1 MRKVNIGIAVV
12 FAISV
17 IAFLS
22 CGEFN
27 LEDYGSETGGDGK
40 GTEEKGGEPVYDYKS
55 KPTLTDADT
64 VYITKTGVKYHRD
77 DCPHLR
83 KSKIPMT
90 KGDAKKKG
98 YGQCDICR
106 P

>member
-1 MRKVNIGIAVV
+1 MRIINVAIAVV
-12 FAISV
+12 FAV
-17 IAFLS
+17 AVVAFLS

-27 LEDYGSETGGDGK
+27 LGDYGSETGGEKK
-40 GTEEKGGEPVYDYKS
+40 GDEPVYDYKS
-55 KPTLTDADT
+55 KPVLTDEDT
-64 VYITKTGVKYHRD
+64 VYITKTGVKYHRG

-83 KSKIPMT
+83 KSKIPIT

-98 YGQCDICR
+98 YGQCEICR

>member
-1 MRKVNIGIAVV
+1 MRIINVAVAVSFAVAVV
-12 FAISV
+12 
-17 IAFLS
+17 AFLS

-27 LEDYGSETGGDGK
+27 LGDYEPENGGEKK
-40 GTEEKGGEPVYDYKS
+40 GDEPVYDYKS
-55 KPTLTDADT
+55 KPVLTDEDT

-83 KSKIPMT
+83 KSKIPIT

-98 YGQCDICR
+98 YGQCEICR